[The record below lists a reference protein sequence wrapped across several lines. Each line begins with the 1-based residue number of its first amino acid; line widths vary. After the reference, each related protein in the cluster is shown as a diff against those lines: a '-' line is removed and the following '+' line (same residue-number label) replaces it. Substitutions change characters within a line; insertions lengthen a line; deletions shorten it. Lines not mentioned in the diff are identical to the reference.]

1 MSVNSAMTA
10 IADAIRA
17 KTGGTEPL
25 TLAQMPSAIASIKG
39 GGEAPEYTRVGFIQ
53 FTGDQSIDT
62 GIVPNQDTK
71 IRVAF
76 TRESDSSVYMYGVAS
91 SGNTASVTA
100 YVGSS
105 GSWRFGS
112 KSISR
117 NLSMNDE
124 VIHTAIVSSAGIT
137 HAGGTNTYSSQG
149 DFEAI
154 GSLLLGA
161 CRNADGSIG
170 TAQFVGK
177 VYVFEMWQGDEKV
190 LDLVPCRS
198 ADGEYGFFDE
208 VSGAFI
214 PSITDT
220 PFDGAAL

>member
-25 TLAQMPSAIASIKG
+25 TLAQMPSAIASITG
-39 GGEAPEYTRVGFIQ
+39 GGAPPEYTRVGFIQ
-53 FTGDQSIDT
+53 FTGDQSVDT

-117 NLSMNDE
+117 NLSMSDE

-137 HAGGTNTYSSQG
+137 HAGGSSTYSSQS

-154 GSLLLGA
+154 GSLILGG
-161 CRNADGSIG
+161 CRNANGSIG
-170 TAQFVGK
+170 AAQFVGK

-190 LDLVPCRS
+190 LDLVPCRN
-198 ADGEYGFFDE
+198 ADGEYGFLDA
-208 VSGAFI
+208 VSGAFM